1 MPSRRVRGRQLT
13 IASRISAGKTA
24 SGSGGAS
31 MCFGGAFRTAAGTYG
46 AGAGADDRAT
56 QPVPMRA
63 VATAAHRTV
72 LLDFIGEPPGS
83 SRALLR
89 KGQAG
94 CARLWYPARPFAP
107 VALRA
112 RSSY

>member
-1 MPSRRVRGRQLT
+1 MPSRRVCGCPLI
-13 IASRISAGKTA
+13 IASRISVGNIA

-31 MCFGGAFRTAAGTYG
+31 MCFAGAFRTAAGTYG
-46 AGAGADDRAT
+46 AGVGPDDRVT
-56 QPVPMRA
+56 QPAPMRA
-63 VATAAHRTV
+63 VVTAPHMIV

-107 VALRA
+107 LALRA
-112 RSSY
+112 KSSY

>member
-1 MPSRRVRGRQLT
+1 MPSRRVCGCPLT

-31 MCFGGAFRTAAGTYG
+31 MCFAGAFRTAAGTYG
-46 AGAGADDRAT
+46 AGAGADDRAA
-56 QPVPMRA
+56 QLAPKRA
-63 VATAAHRTV
+63 VATAPHRTM

-94 CARLWYPARPFAP
+94 CAHLWYPLDPFAP
-107 VALRA
+107 LALRA

>member
-1 MPSRRVRGRQLT
+1 MPSRRVRGCPLR
-13 IASRISAGKTA
+13 IASRISVGKTA

-31 MCFGGAFRTAAGTYG
+31 MCLAGAFKTAAGTYG
-46 AGAGADDRAT
+46 AGTGADDRAT
-56 QPVPMRA
+56 QPAPMRA
-63 VATAAHRTV
+63 VATAPHRTV
-72 LLDFIGEPPGS
+72 LLDFIREPPGS

-94 CARLWYPARPFAP
+94 CAHLWYPGHPFAP
-107 VALRA
+107 LALRA